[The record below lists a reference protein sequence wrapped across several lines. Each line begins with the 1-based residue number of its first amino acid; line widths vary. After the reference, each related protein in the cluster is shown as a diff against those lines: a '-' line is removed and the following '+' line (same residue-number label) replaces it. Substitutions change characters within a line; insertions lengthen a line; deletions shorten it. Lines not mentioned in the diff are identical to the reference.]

1 MASGEFLRAAVRGAI
16 TATVAG
22 YATALLATVTPSST
36 LLDVLNGSNTV
47 PSQDLSLIHI

>member
-22 YATALLATVTPSST
+22 YATALLATV
-36 LLDVLNGSNTV
+36 V
-47 PSQDLSLIHI
+47 QLSEMLTAEMR